1 MSNHHRPRPWLPHT
15 IRRLSLPILLFWVGV
30 AAITNAAVPQLEV
43 VGEAHNVAQ
52 SSPDDPSLQAMKRIG
67 KVFHEFDSDSAAM
80 IVLEG
85 DKPLGNDAHRFY
97 DTLLRNLSNDTK
109 HVEHVQD
116 FWGDP
121 LTAAGSQ
128 STDGKA
134 AYVQVYLAGNQGEA
148 LSIESVDAV
157 RDIVAHTPPPAGVK
171 A

>member
-1 MSNHHRPRPWLPHT
+1 MSNHHRPRPWFAAHHPTAFVADLAVLGGCGRHNQC
-15 IRRLSLPILLFWVGV
+15 RR
-30 AAITNAAVPQLEV
+30 AAIEV

-121 LTAAGSQ
+121 
-128 STDGKA
+128 
-134 AYVQVYLAGNQGEA
+134 
-148 LSIESVDAV
+148 
-157 RDIVAHTPPPAGVK
+157 R
-171 A
+171 